1 MIDKILPN
9 GEVIKVQTT
18 EEKEIEYLSSEKYL
32 LRLKY
37 GEKILN
43 WINNHN
49 LVTDDNGEIEPINNA
64 DFLNYILALAK
75 RESLRIDQ
83 NMPNVQSTNKV
94 KLAYYER
101 SMIARHI
108 VMYIE
113 DQIDLLSSEDND

>member
-9 GEVIKVQTT
+9 GEIIKVQTT

-64 DFLNYILALAK
+64 DFLNYILAIAK

-94 KLAYYER
+94 KLAYYRR